1 LSQQLRQN
9 TTKYLVV
16 SEKSYTFASQ
26 NHIIVE
32 HLNYKTMDEL
42 QNIQNLIYIIRGHR
56 VMLDFDLAM
65 LYEVETRSLN
75 QTVKRNIRRFPRDF
89 MFQLT
94 EEEWGLISSQFVM
107 TSRMKRPKKSLP
119 YAFTELGALM
129 LSSVLRSSV
138 ADETSIKITRA
149 FVAMRQMLSFSTL
162 PEKVVTLAQELYKL
176 KEEVNDILADQND
189 INESTRAQLDAIS
202 TALAELQAK
211 PSETKPRKPIGFI
224 QPEGNDN
231 KK

>member
-1 LSQQLRQN
+1 
-9 TTKYLVV
+9 
-16 SEKSYTFASQ
+16 
-26 NHIIVE
+26 
-32 HLNYKTMDEL
+32 MDEL
-42 QNIQNLIYIIRGHR
+42 QIIQSKIYVIRGLR
-56 VMLDFDLAM
+56 VMLDFDLAI

-75 QTVKRNIRRFPRDF
+75 QTVKRNARRFPNDF

-94 EEEWGLISSQFVM
+94 EQEWILISSQFVT

-129 LSSVLRSSV
+129 LSSVLRSPV

-189 INESTRAQLDAIS
+189 INESTRGSRGDRYLSHRSRHTQVPVPATSRFLRHFGLLLCVA
-202 TALAELQAK
+202 
-211 PSETKPRKPIGFI
+211 
-224 QPEGNDN
+224 
-231 KK
+231 

>member
-1 LSQQLRQN
+1 
-9 TTKYLVV
+9 
-16 SEKSYTFASQ
+16 
-26 NHIIVE
+26 
-32 HLNYKTMDEL
+32 MDEL
-42 QNIQNLIYIIRGHR
+42 QNIQNLIYVIRGQR

-75 QTVKRNIRRFPRDF
+75 QTVKRNNRRFPRDF

-94 EEEWGLISSQFVM
+94 EEEWVFISSQFVM
-107 TSRMKRPKKSLP
+107 TSRAKRPKKALP

-211 PSETKPRKPIGFI
+211 PSETKSRKPIGFI
-224 QPEGNDN
+224 QSEDDDD

>member
-1 LSQQLRQN
+1 
-9 TTKYLVV
+9 
-16 SEKSYTFASQ
+16 
-26 NHIIVE
+26 
-32 HLNYKTMDEL
+32 MDEL
-42 QNIQNLIYIIRGHR
+42 QNIQNLIYVIRGQR

-75 QTVKRNIRRFPRDF
+75 QTVKRNNRRFPRDFMFQPRDF

-94 EEEWGLISSQFVM
+94 EEEWGFISSQFVM
-107 TSRMKRPKKSLP
+107 TSRAKRPKKALP

-211 PSETKPRKPIGFI
+211 PSDTKTRKPIGFI
-224 QPEGNDN
+224 QPEDDDD